1 MKSVI
6 RSAFDPL
13 PRFPSARMQ
22 WGVTLVLVAGIAISV
37 LEYLES
43 SRLAQRSSVEAAESK
58 AASAQPAGPSASQP
72 GSTVNRS
79 RWTAARTPSSEHTAP
94 VGSPS
99 AAPSG
104 AASANRPSPM
114 SFRPGE
120 DG

>member
-13 PRFPSARMQ
+13 PRFPSARVQ
-22 WGVTLVLVAGIAISV
+22 LVLTLALVAGITLSV

-43 SRLAQRSSVEAAESK
+43 SRLARTSAAGP
-58 AASAQPAGPSASQP
+58 AATAGAPAPRRDPAGPRADQTS
-72 GSTVNRS
+72 VRS
-79 RWTAARTPSSEHTAP
+79 HWTAVRTLQAADSAGTPSPTAL
-94 VGSPS
+94 
-99 AAPSG
+99 PSG
-104 AASANRPSPM
+104 ATTAGRPSPM